1 MLEKEATIAKSRK
14 VGQRIVQSNELTE
27 AAYSLSRDQK
37 RMLYLFVDQIRKAE
51 LSAPQGSPTHN
62 GICEITVAEYA
73 KTFNLTSA
81 EASKDIRNASKNFV
95 GKEVVFFKPDED
107 QGDDK
112 AYDAYPWVIKRAHR
126 PSRGLYTIHLNPYL
140 IPFFVGLQN
149 RFTQFR
155 LGETKEITSPYAMRL
170 YESLCQYKAT
180 GVAIL
185 GIDWMMERYQLPQS
199 YQRIPDFR
207 RRFLIPM
214 VAEINACTPMRVD
227 YIEKKSGRTTTHI
240 IFNFMELWQFA
251 LNS

>member
-1 MLEKEATIAKSRK
+1 MLEKEETLLKSRK

-51 LSAPQGSPTHN
+51 LSAPEGSSTHN
-62 GICEITVAEYA
+62 GICEISVAEYA
-73 KTFNLTSA
+73 KTFHLTST

-95 GKEVVFFKPDED
+95 GKEVVFFKQDED
-107 QGDDK
+107 HGDEK
-112 AYDAYPWVIKRAHR
+112 AYDAYAWVIKRAHR

-170 YESLCQYKAT
+170 YESLCQYRTT

-185 GIDWMMERYQLPQS
+185 GIDWMIERYQLPQS
-199 YQRIPDFR
+199 YQRLPDFR

-214 VAEINACTPMRVD
+214 VAEINACTPMIVD
-227 YIEKKSGRTTTHI
+227 YIEKKSGRSTTHI
-240 IFNFMELWQFA
+240 VFNFMEV
-251 LNS
+251 